1 MATLQR
7 TTAGC
12 VRWIEILVN
21 LGIVNNIVS
30 STRMKM
36 CMATLKRTTAGG
48 HLQMHIKTP

>member
-30 STRMKM
+30 MYKNENVH
-36 CMATLKRTTAGG
+36 G
-48 HLQMHIKTP
+48 HTEAHHRGWASADAY

>member
-21 LGIVNNIVS
+21 LGIVYNIVS
-30 STRMKM
+30 IYKNENVH
-36 CMATLKRTTAGG
+36 G
-48 HLQMHIKTP
+48 HTDAHHRGRASADAY

>member
-21 LGIVNNIVS
+21 LEIVNNIILIYKNENVYQHIGAHH
-30 STRMKM
+30 R
-36 CMATLKRTTAGG
+36 GY
-48 HLQMHIKTP
+48 LQMHIKPW